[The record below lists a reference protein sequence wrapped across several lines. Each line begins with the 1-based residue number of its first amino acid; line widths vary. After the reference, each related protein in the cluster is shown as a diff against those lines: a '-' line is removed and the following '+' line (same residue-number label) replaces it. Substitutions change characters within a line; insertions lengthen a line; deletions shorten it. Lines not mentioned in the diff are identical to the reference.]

1 MYNTPPIYCR
11 APPIYCHAPPTRGIN
26 ATGQS
31 CLTSDL
37 VELSLKKKFG
47 EEEEEEE
54 GSKVIL
60 AVILRLLVRF
70 HQWGAAWK

>member
-1 MYNTPPIYCR
+1 MYNTPPIY
-11 APPIYCHAPPTRGIN
+11 YHAPPTRGIN

-54 GSKVIL
+54 EGSKVIL